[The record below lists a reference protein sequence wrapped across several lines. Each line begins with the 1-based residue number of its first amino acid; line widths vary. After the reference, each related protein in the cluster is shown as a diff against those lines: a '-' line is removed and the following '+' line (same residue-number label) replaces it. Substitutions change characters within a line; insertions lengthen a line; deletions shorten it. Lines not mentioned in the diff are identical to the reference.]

1 MMPSL
6 VCSLSLCAYVATS
19 GLGHLSAQCADVVS
33 SILSRKTVSVF
44 PKGEISSQ
52 VHLIFETLR
61 LDTRSRAA
69 SHQLARPAAT
79 TRSHLSLKEQVC
91 HILKCVLGTVIFCHI
106 STNLLHQQLPVRHLS
121 CFGCTQVAQQAV
133 SKKTFFISASMFSL
147 YFWLGKTRLHAK
159 FQIYRPINVSGK
171 PI

>member
-19 GLGHLSAQCADVVS
+19 GLPHQSAPSADVVV
-33 SILSRKTVSVF
+33 SILSRKTASEF

-52 VHLIFETLR
+52 VHPIFETLR
-61 LDTRSRAA
+61 LDTGSRAA

-106 STNLLHQQLPVRHLS
+106 STNLLH
-121 CFGCTQVAQQAV
+121 
-133 SKKTFFISASMFSL
+133 
-147 YFWLGKTRLHAK
+147 
-159 FQIYRPINVSGK
+159 
-171 PI
+171 